1 MKGMLK
7 YRLAAVALLMLGSV
21 FAFFA
26 IPADDASAWPFRRNG
41 RFFGVRRPAR
51 VVRVLRPLRILL
63 PRNWGVRAYG
73 SEGYESRCSN
83 GQCEVEVTQPQ
94 WVRVDNEPELPQ

>member
-1 MKGMLK
+1 MKGMLR
-7 YRLAAVALLMLGSV
+7 YRLAAVGLLMLASM

-26 IPADDASAWPFRRNG
+26 IPVDDASAWPFRRNG

-51 VVRVLRPLRILL
+51 VVRVLRPLRVLL

-73 SEGYESRCSN
+73 EADYESRCSN
-83 GQCEVEVTQPQ
+83 GQCEVTMRQPV
-94 WVRVDNEPELPQ
+94 WVDVNSEPELP